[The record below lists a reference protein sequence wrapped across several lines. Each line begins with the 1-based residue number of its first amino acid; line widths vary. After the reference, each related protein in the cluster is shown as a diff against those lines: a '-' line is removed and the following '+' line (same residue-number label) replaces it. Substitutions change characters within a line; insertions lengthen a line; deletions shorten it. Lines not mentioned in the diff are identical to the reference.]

1 MHRGAF
7 ERTAVLGLAALA
19 LLACGKK
26 EKADKGEDGESEA
39 AAPVEVEAARRGP
52 IDHIVNLD
60 AVLYPVNQSNVMAK
74 ISAPVERMM
83 VNRGDHVRVGQ
94 AITQLE
100 NRDLTAAV
108 GESRGQFDQA
118 QAAYQT
124 TTGAT
129 VFEDR
134 TKAKA
139 DVDSA
144 AQALDAARRMYE
156 NRVALQK
163 EGALAQKLVDDA
175 KVAMVQ
181 AQSTYETAE
190 RHLDALNQ
198 VTQREQIAAAKAQME
213 TASAHLRSSEAQL
226 SYTRIVSP
234 IAGVVSERAVYP
246 GEIAGTGA
254 PIAIIVDISQVIAR
268 ASIPVKEAP
277 VIRVGRP
284 ATITGVEATIGG
296 KVTVVSPA
304 VDPNTTTVQIW
315 VQAVNK
321 GERLKPGG
329 AVRLSINAETLQN
342 ATLVPASAILSSPEG
357 GGDMVMVVGTDSLA
371 HQRKV
376 VVGVRHGDN
385 VQIASGVDE
394 GEQVITQGG
403 LGLDDNAKVT
413 IRKTGNNEDEDEAA
427 PAQEKGTEEK
437 GGDEKGGKK
446 ASA

>member
-7 ERTAVLGLAALA
+7 KRTAVLALAAIA

-26 EKADKGEDGESEA
+26 EKAEGGGESEA
-39 AAPVEVEAARRGP
+39 AAPVQVEAARRGP
-52 IDHIVNLD
+52 IDHIINVD

-74 ISAPVERMM
+74 ISAPVERVM
-83 VNRGDHVRVGQ
+83 VNRGDHIRAGQ
-94 AITQLE
+94 VIAQLE

-108 GESRGQFDQA
+108 GESRGQLEQA

-134 TKAKA
+134 TKARA
-139 DVDSA
+139 DVDAA
-144 AQALDAARRMYE
+144 AQALEASRRLYE

-181 AQSTYETAE
+181 AQSTYETAQ
-190 RHLDALNQ
+190 RHLEALNQ
-198 VTQREQIAAAKAQME
+198 VSQREQIAASKAQME
-213 TASAHLRSSEAQL
+213 TAAAHLRSSEAQL

-234 IAGVVSERAVYP
+234 IAGIVADRPIYP
-246 GEIAGTGA
+246 GEIAGAGA
-254 PIAIIVDISQVIAR
+254 PVATVVDISQVIAR
-268 ASIPVKEAP
+268 ANIPMKEA
-277 VIRVGRP
+277 VAIRVGRP
-284 ATITGVEATIGG
+284 ATITGAEGTIGG

-304 VDPNTTTVQIW
+304 VDPTTTTVQVW
-315 VQAVNK
+315 AQAVNT

-342 ATLVPASAILSSPEG
+342 AILVPTSAILSSPEA
-357 GGDMVMVVGTDSLA
+357 GGDMVLVVGADSLA

-376 VVGVRHGDN
+376 VVGIRQGDN
-385 VQIASGVDE
+385 VQIASGVNE

-403 LGLDDNAKVT
+403 LGLDDNAKVV
-413 IRKTGNNEDEDEAA
+413 IRKAGADEDEDETA
-427 PAQEKGTEEK
+427 PADEKGGDQK
-437 GGDEKGGKK
+437 GGDEKGKGEKEKK
-446 ASA
+446 